1 MENEMQPQANQ
12 RQVTLILV
20 GKMKRVM
27 ATLRAARHI
36 KGNFWRSA

>member
-1 MENEMQPQANQ
+1 MQPQTNQ

-20 GKMKRVM
+20 GTMKRVM